1 MLRYSVN
8 EITLPGTTFEEDIR
22 LLTALG
28 APAIGVLRQKLA
40 GPGPAAA
47 AKLIADAGLGVS
59 VLLGMGGF
67 RLEDPGSWAATMDEL
82 RQALDDAATIGAG
95 HLLLSSGPCG
105 ALSYEEAEVRFR
117 EILATAL
124 PEAADRGVPFA
135 FEPNHALRVDLGYV
149 HSLHDG
155 LDLADEVD
163 SPWFSVI
170 AEINNCWIERRLYD
184 NIARRTSR
192 IGLVQINDF
201 AAGTLSTPDRVPLG
215 DGIIPLPRILGALVE
230 AGYPGYFE
238 IEVVGPTVERLG
250 GEETTRR
257 CIDYL
262 ARLPF

>member
-1 MLRYSVN
+1 MLKYSVN
-8 EITLPGTTFEEDIR
+8 QITLPGSTFEEDIH
-22 LLTALG
+22 LLSRLG
-28 APAIGVLRQKLA
+28 APAVGVLRHKLA
-40 GPGPAAA
+40 GPGAAVG

-59 VLLGMGGF
+59 VLLGVGGF
-67 RLEDPGSWAATMDEL
+67 KLEQPSTWTSPMDDL
-82 RQALDDAATIGAG
+82 RSALDDAATIGAG
-95 HLLLSSGPCG
+95 HLLLSSGPAG

-117 EILATAL
+117 EILAGAI

-149 HSLHDG
+149 HTLHDG

-170 AEINNCWIERRLYD
+170 AEVNNCWIERRLYD
-184 NIARRTSR
+184 NLATRSRR

-215 DGIIPLPRILGALVE
+215 EGIIPLERMLGTLVH

-250 GEETTRR
+250 GEETPRR
-257 CIDYL
+257 CIDY
-262 ARLPF
+262 